1 VNKNRIIT
9 ILGFF
14 ISILLL
20 YFSLKDIQFKDI
32 YVILKNAD
40 YRLIFIPTC
49 FILLA
54 AFFSSFKWSKIA
66 GSRVHVK
73 NTFVAL
79 IIGLFINNVL
89 PARIGE
95 VVRGYVLSKKEGLS
109 FSLALSTVLIDRFF
123 DLIGLLLIT
132 FVFFPK
138 QNLPHQI
145 SNAIYLLI
153 LLLTVCIS
161 VFILFSNKK
170 ATKIIVDKLYNTR
183 KPVFEKIGKRAYEI
197 HENLARIKSPLTVLY
212 YIFIAFIQWL
222 CMSAAL
228 YFVTLTIGLSL
239 NFFYVPF
246 VCALLNMG
254 IAVPSSPGYIGV
266 YQFVLVYLL
275 TVFDI
280 PKSQGFTTSIFF
292 HASWYIPY
300 NIMGFFFL
308 LKEHIKIKELKK
320 IKDNS

>member
-1 VNKNRIIT
+1 MNKNRIIT
-9 ILGFF
+9 ILGFL
-14 ISILLL
+14 ISIILL
-20 YFSLKDIQFKDI
+20 YFSLKDIRFKDI
-32 YVILKNAD
+32 YIILKNAD
-40 YRLIFIPTC
+40 YRLVLIPTC

-54 AFFSSFKWSKIA
+54 ALFSSFKWSRIA
-66 GSRVHVK
+66 GGNVRIK

-95 VVRGYVLSKKEGLS
+95 IVRGYVLSKKEGLS
-109 FSLALSTVLIDRFF
+109 FSFALSTVLIDRLF
-123 DLIGLLLIT
+123 DLIGLLIIT

-153 LLLTVCIS
+153 MLLIICVA
-161 VFILFSNKK
+161 VFILFSNKR
-170 ATKIIVDKLYNTR
+170 AAKIISDKLCKAQ
-183 KPVFEKIGKRAYEI
+183 KPIFAKIGRRLYEI
-197 HENLARIKSPLTVLY
+197 QENLNRIRSPLTIIY
-212 YIFIAFIQWL
+212 YIIIAFIQWL
-222 CMSAAL
+222 CMSCAL
-228 YFVTLTIGLSL
+228 YFVTLVIGLSL
-239 NFFYVPF
+239 DFFYIPF
-246 VCALLNMG
+246 ICALLNMG

-266 YQFVLVYLL
+266 YQFILVYLL
-275 TVFDI
+275 AIFGI
-280 PKSQGFTTSIFF
+280 SKSQGFTTSILF

-320 IKDNS
+320 IKNNS